1 VIAIRQRNGFAVDL
15 TRRRGVDNVKFVT
28 MPGCK
33 FQRIAPD
40 KLKRVSFLRR
50 NINSYDLI
58 KPGAMIAHRG
68 PTCATE

>member
-1 VIAIRQRNGFAVDL
+1 VYH
-15 TRRRGVDNVKFVT
+15 VKFVT
-28 MPGCK
+28 VLGYI
-33 FQRIAPD
+33 FQRVAQR

-68 PTCATE
+68 PTSATE